1 MQWTRQQS
9 RRSRFD
15 RARIVPNSQ
24 GVSFQRLAVPDQL
37 EVIMKEKPRLD
48 LPNSLMTFVLAVSVI
63 VLLPAAAP
71 AQDAPAAHK
80 YVSPWRT
87 PWTYEGTRGSDHWAD
102 LDSQYAA
109 CRGKEQS
116 PIDIRDTQK
125 ADLPALRFD
134 YRPGLVPY
142 VTNNGATIR
151 VNYEGPGSGDF
162 LIVGDTRYQLT
173 QFHFHRP
180 SEERI
185 HGKAFDMVLHLM
197 HQSSDGKVAGVAVLL
212 EAGRT
217 NATIGKLWAHMP
229 TTEGEVKVEGLE
241 VNPLDLVPLKPGY
254 YTYLGSQTA
263 PPCSEGVTW
272 FVLKTP
278 VEISVQQIEA
288 FARLYPHDV
297 RPLQPLNG
305 RIVQETRSD

>member
-1 MQWTRQQS
+1 MR
-9 RRSRFD
+9 
-15 RARIVPNSQ
+15 
-24 GVSFQRLAVPDQL
+24 
-37 EVIMKEKPRLD
+37 EMPRLGWPKMWGPIA
-48 LPNSLMTFVLAVSVI
+48 LI

-87 PWTYEGTRGSDHWAD
+87 PWSYEGPRGSDRWAD
-102 LDSQYAA
+102 LDSQYSA

-162 LIVGDTRYQLT
+162 LTVGDTRYQLT

-212 EAGRT
+212 KAGRA
-217 NATIGKLWAHMP
+217 NAAIQTLWAHMP
-229 TTEGEVKVEGLE
+229 KTEGDQEVAELRI
-241 VNPLDLVPLKPGY
+241 NPADMLPLKLGY
-254 YTYLGSQTA
+254 YAYMGSQTA
-263 PPCSEGVTW
+263 PPCSEGVKW

-278 VEISVQQIEA
+278 VSISAHEIAE
-288 FARLYPHDV
+288 FAKLYPHDV

-305 RIVQETRSD
+305 RIVRETRSD